1 MNHYDDDHDDIHG
14 HDDDLARR
22 LRALPRQMVPPA
34 RAWARVAEQ
43 IGREGRAPPLHA
55 GRRAPRAHRRWRAV
69 AGFAAAA
76 SVAALLLAVGVL
88 RVPAP
93 GPENPATVATTVT
106 EQQAERLTGEY
117 RAALAA
123 VPVRQVP
130 EELQPALA
138 ELDRSAAS
146 ILAAIHEA
154 PGSGFLLDQLQRTYA
169 QRLQLT
175 RQAALGAAALLS

>member
-1 MNHYDDDHDDIHG
+1 MNDHDDN
-14 HDDDLARR
+14 HDHDELTRR

-43 IGREGRAPPLHA
+43 IGREGRGPALHSA
-55 GRRAPRAHRRWRAV
+55 RGPRARRRWPTV
-69 AGFAAAA
+69 AGLAAAA
-76 SVAALLLAVGVL
+76 SVALLLALGML
-88 RVPAP
+88 RIPGLERSGPAI
-93 GPENPATVATTVT
+93 ATVT

-117 RAALAA
+117 RAALAE
-123 VPVRQVP
+123 VPMERVP

-138 ELDRSAAS
+138 ELDRSAAD
-146 ILAAIHEA
+146 ILAAIDEA

>member
-1 MNHYDDDHDDIHG
+1 MNDYNHDHDN
-14 HDDDLARR
+14 HDDELTRR

-43 IGREGRAPPLHA
+43 IGREGRGPALHA
-55 GRRAPRAHRRWRAV
+55 GRGPRARRHWRAV

-76 SVAALLLAVGVL
+76 SVALLLALGVL
-88 RVPAP
+88 RVPTPAP
-93 GPENPATVATTVT
+93 TGPAIATVT

-117 RAALAA
+117 RAALAE
-123 VPVRQVP
+123 VPVERVP

-138 ELDRSAAS
+138 ELDRSAAD
-146 ILAAIHEA
+146 ILTAIQEA

>member
-1 MNHYDDDHDDIHG
+1 MNDHDDN
-14 HDDDLARR
+14 HDHDELTRR

-43 IGREGRAPPLHA
+43 IGREGRGPALHA
-55 GRRAPRAHRRWRAV
+55 GRGPRTRRPWRAV

-76 SVAALLLAVGVL
+76 SVALLLALGVL
-88 RVPAP
+88 RVPGPAP
-93 GPENPATVATTVT
+93 TGPAIATVTVTVT
-106 EQQAERLTGEY
+106 ERQAERLTGEY
-117 RAALAA
+117 RAALAE
-123 VPVRQVP
+123 VPVERVP

-138 ELDRSAAS
+138 ELDRSAAA

-169 QRLQLT
+169 QRLHLT